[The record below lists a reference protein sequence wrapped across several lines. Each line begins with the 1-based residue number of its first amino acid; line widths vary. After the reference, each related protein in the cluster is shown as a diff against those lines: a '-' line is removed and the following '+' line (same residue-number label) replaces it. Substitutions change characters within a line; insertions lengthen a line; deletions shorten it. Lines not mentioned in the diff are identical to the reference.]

1 MLSEGAPPA
10 EAEVSQQDAPDEA
23 KAEVGESCEKLPATQ
38 VVHEVSR
45 EGGEGREAP
54 TESDDEQRAV
64 VRAESRRAHHQPQEQ
79 PDEKGAQEV
88 DTPGRPWGRPSEE
101 LCCTP
106 ANKVTEEAP

>member
-10 EAEVSQQDAPDEA
+10 KAEVSQKDAPDEA

-64 VRAESRRAHHQPQEQ
+64 VRAESRRTHHQPQEQ

-88 DTPGRPWGRPSEE
+88 DTPGRPWGRPSEK